1 MSRVNGPIEW
11 RPIVINMNR
20 LKRRCRLILKV
31 PSFSLQNSLYQ
42 MLSSNAV
49 CLYLSVFL
57 SSKTQSPSFTSFLCS
72 IFQLLLLI
80 TQFRK
85 AEPCDVTEGTDTFPR
100 SVTSPKDKYWPSE
113 HFFTLF
119 WSSFKLGGHNK
130 AAVVITRS
138 RNWSFCERL
147 SHRGRNTLLSYASFL
162 LYNQGW
168 NIKTWKWI
176 QYATSKGIY
185 QTT

>member
-11 RPIVINMNR
+11 RSTVINMKR

-31 PSFSLQNSLYQ
+31 LSFSLQNSLYQ

-49 CLYLSVFL
+49 CLYSV
-57 SSKTQSPSFTSFLCS
+57 SFSVQENPES
-72 IFQLLLLI
+72 ILHIFSLLH
-80 TQFRK
+80 FRK
-85 AEPCDVTEGTDTFPR
+85 AATCDVTEGPDTFPR

-113 HFFTLF
+113 HFFTLL
-119 WSSFKLGGHNK
+119 WSSFKHGGHNK

-138 RNWSFCERL
+138 KNGSFCGRR
-147 SHRGRNTLLSYASFL
+147 SHRGRNTLLSYASLL

-168 NIKTWKWI
+168 KIKT
-176 QYATSKGIY
+176 
-185 QTT
+185 